1 MAHQLGLDS
10 QADARWI
17 ALTQTIER
25 GAGWLDQVLQR
36 WPSPESILGDS
47 EWSNHDHSEAN
58 SEANS
63 EENSEVNSETNHRPA
78 GWAALQRMIDSAS
91 PNRLLR
97 CLPKSSSLYLVTIRD
112 PLYPPL
118 LAECSDRPPFL
129 FVHGDLDTLR
139 STTLSVVGTRKPSLD
154 GQRAATELTH
164 AAVALGL
171 TVVSGLALGIDGVAH
186 QAALSAKGNTIAVL
200 PSGLDQIYPSRHH
213 RLAANIAKSG
223 AVVSEFPLGTPPR
236 KHHFHRRNRTLSGF
250 SQGTLV
256 IEAGRP
262 SGTLITASAAADQ
275 GRDVMTLPW
284 SIYHSEGAGC
294 RYLLDAGATL
304 IQSSEDLAH
313 CLDLSV
319 PEQLITQPAS
329 GDTSTAPAR
338 SQALPLDQREILS
351 LLGRESHPAEA
362 LALRLDWDMD
372 RCLACLSALEVQ
384 GWIQK
389 GPKGYGAMR

>member
-1 MAHQLGLDS
+1 MAHQFGLDA

-17 ALTQTIER
+17 ALTQMIER

-36 WPSPESILGDS
+36 WPSPESILGDTELS
-47 EWSNHDHSEAN
+47 SSGHSEPN
-58 SEANS
+58 G
-63 EENSEVNSETNHRPA
+63 RPA
-78 GWAALQRMIDSAS
+78 DWASLQGMIDSAS
-91 PNRLLR
+91 PNQLLR

-118 LAECSDRPPFL
+118 LAECGDRPPFL
-129 FVHGDLDTLR
+129 FVQGDLDSLR
-139 STTLSVVGTRKPSLD
+139 SSTLSVVGTRKPSLD
-154 GQRAATELTH
+154 GQRAATDLTH

-200 PSGLDQIYPSRHH
+200 PSGLDQIYPSRHR
-213 RLAANIAKSG
+213 RLATNIAESG

-250 SQGTLV
+250 SQATLV

-284 SIYHSEGAGC
+284 SIYHPEGAGC
-294 RYLLDAGATL
+294 RYLLDVGAML
-304 IQSSEDLAH
+304 IQSPEDLAH
-313 CLDLSV
+313 CLDLRAPDQPMTQTMASHASAV
-319 PEQLITQPAS
+319 PAQFQT
-329 GDTSTAPAR
+329 
-338 SQALPLDQREILS
+338 LPLDQRQILS
-351 LLGRESHPAEA
+351 LLGRESHRAET

-384 GWIQK
+384 GWINK
-389 GPKGYGAMR
+389 GPKGYSAMR

>member
-1 MAHQLGLDS
+1 MAHQLGLDA

-36 WPSPESILGDS
+36 WPSPESILGDN
-47 EWSNHDHSEAN
+47 EWSSHDQCELSSET
-58 SEANS
+58 
-63 EENSEVNSETNHRPA
+63 NSETNHRPA
-78 GWAALQRMIDSAS
+78 GWASLQRIIDGAS

-129 FVHGDLDTLR
+129 FVQGELDSLR

-154 GQRAATELTH
+154 GQRAATDLTR

-200 PSGLDQIYPSRHH
+200 PSGLDQIYPSRHR
-213 RLAANIAKSG
+213 RLAQNIAKSG

-250 SQGTLV
+250 SRATLV

-284 SIYHSEGAGC
+284 SIYHPEGAGC
-294 RYLLDAGATL
+294 RYLLDAGAIL
-304 IQSSEDLAH
+304 IQSPEDLAH
-313 CLDLSV
+313 CLDLRIPDPLLTESV
-319 PEQLITQPAS
+319 ARHASAVSAQPQS
-329 GDTSTAPAR
+329 
-338 SQALPLDQREILS
+338 LPLDQREILF
-351 LLGRESHPAEA
+351 LLGRESHRAEA
-362 LALRLDWDMD
+362 LALRLNWDVD

-389 GPKGYGAMR
+389 GPKGYGAKR

>member
-1 MAHQLGLDS
+1 MAHQFGLDA

-17 ALTQTIER
+17 ALTQMIER

-36 WPSPESILGDS
+36 WPSPESILGDTELS
-47 EWSNHDHSEAN
+47 SSGHSEPN
-58 SEANS
+58 G
-63 EENSEVNSETNHRPA
+63 RPA
-78 GWAALQRMIDSAS
+78 DWASLQGMIDSAS
-91 PNRLLR
+91 PNQLLR

-112 PLYPPL
+112 PFYPPL
-118 LAECSDRPPFL
+118 LAECGDRPPFL
-129 FVHGDLDTLR
+129 FVQGDLDSLR
-139 STTLSVVGTRKPSLD
+139 SSTLSVVGTRKPSLD
-154 GQRAATELTH
+154 GQRAATDLTH

-200 PSGLDQIYPSRHH
+200 PSGLDQIYPSRHR
-213 RLAANIAKSG
+213 RLATNIAESG

-250 SQGTLV
+250 SQATLV

-284 SIYHSEGAGC
+284 SIYHPEGAGC
-294 RYLLDAGATL
+294 RYLLDAGAML
-304 IQSSEDLAH
+304 IQSPEDLAH
-313 CLDLSV
+313 CLDLRAPDQPMTQTMASHASAV
-319 PEQLITQPAS
+319 PAHFQT
-329 GDTSTAPAR
+329 
-338 SQALPLDQREILS
+338 LPLDQRQILS
-351 LLGRESHPAEA
+351 LLGRESHRAET

-384 GWIQK
+384 GWINK
-389 GPKGYGAMR
+389 GPKGYSAMR

>member
-1 MAHQLGLDS
+1 M
-10 QADARWI
+10 
-17 ALTQTIER
+17 IER

-47 EWSNHDHSEAN
+47 ELSSSGHSET
-58 SEANS
+58 
-63 EENSEVNSETNHRPA
+63 NSETNGRPA
-78 GWAALQRMIDSAS
+78 GWASLQGMIDSAC

-118 LAECSDRPPFL
+118 LAECGDRPPFL
-129 FVHGDLDTLR
+129 FVQGDLDNLR

-154 GQRAATELTH
+154 GQRAATDLTH

-186 QAALSAKGNTIAVL
+186 QAALSAKGKTIAVL
-200 PSGLDQIYPSRHH
+200 PSGLDQIYPSRH
-213 RLAANIAKSG
+213 RQLAANIAKSG

-250 SQGTLV
+250 SQATLV

-262 SGTLITASAAADQ
+262 SGTLITATAAADQ

-284 SIYHSEGAGC
+284 SIYHPEGAGC
-294 RYLLDAGATL
+294 RYLLDAGAIL
-304 IQSSEDLAH
+304 IQSPEDLAH
-313 CLDLSV
+313 CLDLRIPDPLMTESV
-319 PEQLITQPAS
+319 ARHASAVSAQPQS
-329 GDTSTAPAR
+329 
-338 SQALPLDQREILS
+338 LPLDQREILS
-351 LLGRESHPAEA
+351 LLGRESHRAEA
-362 LALRLDWDMD
+362 LALRLNWDVD

-389 GPKGYGAMR
+389 GPKGYGAKR

>member
-1 MAHQLGLDS
+1 MAHQLGLDA

-36 WPSPESILGDS
+36 WPSPESILGDN
-47 EWSNHDHSEAN
+47 EWSSHDQCELSSET
-58 SEANS
+58 
-63 EENSEVNSETNHRPA
+63 NSETNHRPA
-78 GWAALQRMIDSAS
+78 GWASLQRIIDGAS

-129 FVHGDLDTLR
+129 FVQGELDSLR

-154 GQRAATELTH
+154 GQRAATDLTR

-200 PSGLDQIYPSRHH
+200 PSGLDQIYPSRHR
-213 RLAANIAKSG
+213 RLAQNIAKSG

-250 SQGTLV
+250 SRATLV

-284 SIYHSEGAGC
+284 SIYHPEGAGC

-304 IQSSEDLAH
+304 IQSTEDLAH
-313 CLDLSV
+313 SLDLGIPVQSMTQSV
-319 PEQLITQPAS
+319 ARNASAVPAQ
-329 GDTSTAPAR
+329 
-338 SQALPLDQREILS
+338 SQGLPMDQREILS
-351 LLGRESHPAEA
+351 LLGRESHPAET

-384 GWIQK
+384 GWIKK

>member
-1 MAHQLGLDS
+1 MAHQFGLDA

-17 ALTQTIER
+17 ALTQMIER

-47 EWSNHDHSEAN
+47 ELSSSGH
-58 SEANS
+58 
-63 EENSEVNSETNHRPA
+63 SETNGRPA
-78 GWAALQRMIDSAS
+78 DWASLQGMIDSAS
-91 PNRLLR
+91 PNQLLR

-112 PLYPPL
+112 PFYPPL
-118 LAECSDRPPFL
+118 LAECGDRPPFL
-129 FVHGDLDTLR
+129 FVQGDLDSLR
-139 STTLSVVGTRKPSLD
+139 SSTLSVVGTRKPSLD
-154 GQRAATELTH
+154 GQRAATDLTH

-200 PSGLDQIYPSRHH
+200 PSGLDQIYPSRHR
-213 RLAANIAKSG
+213 RLATNIAESG

-250 SQGTLV
+250 SQATLV

-284 SIYHSEGAGC
+284 SIYHPEGAGC
-294 RYLLDAGATL
+294 RYLLDAGAML
-304 IQSSEDLAH
+304 IQSPEDLAH
-313 CLDLSV
+313 CLDLRAPDQPMTQTMASHASAV
-319 PEQLITQPAS
+319 PAQFQT
-329 GDTSTAPAR
+329 
-338 SQALPLDQREILS
+338 LPLDQRQILS
-351 LLGRESHPAEA
+351 LLGRESHRAET

-384 GWIQK
+384 GWINK
-389 GPKGYGAMR
+389 GPKGYSAMR

>member
-1 MAHQLGLDS
+1 MAHQFGLDA

-17 ALTQTIER
+17 ALTQMIER

-36 WPSPESILGDS
+36 WPSPESILGDTELS
-47 EWSNHDHSEAN
+47 SSGHSEPNA
-58 SEANS
+58 
-63 EENSEVNSETNHRPA
+63 RPA
-78 GWAALQRMIDSAS
+78 DWASLQGMIDSAS
-91 PNRLLR
+91 PNQLLR

-112 PLYPPL
+112 PFYPPL
-118 LAECSDRPPFL
+118 LAECGDRPPFL
-129 FVHGDLDTLR
+129 FVQGDLDSLR
-139 STTLSVVGTRKPSLD
+139 SSTLSVVGTRKPSLD
-154 GQRAATELTH
+154 GQRAATDLTH

-200 PSGLDQIYPSRHH
+200 PSGLDQIYPSRHR
-213 RLAANIAKSG
+213 RLATNIAESG

-284 SIYHSEGAGC
+284 SIYHPEGAGC
-294 RYLLDAGATL
+294 RYLLDVGAML
-304 IQSSEDLAH
+304 IQSPEDLAH
-313 CLDLSV
+313 CLDLRAPDQPMTQTMASHASAV
-319 PEQLITQPAS
+319 PAQFQT
-329 GDTSTAPAR
+329 
-338 SQALPLDQREILS
+338 LPLDQRQILS
-351 LLGRESHPAEA
+351 LLGRESHRAET

-384 GWIQK
+384 GWINK
-389 GPKGYGAMR
+389 GPKGYSAMR

>member
-1 MAHQLGLDS
+1 MAHQLGLDAR
-10 QADARWI
+10 ADARWI
-17 ALTQTIER
+17 ALTQMIEH

-36 WPSPESILGDS
+36 WPSPESILSDTELS
-47 EWSNHDHSEAN
+47 SHN
-58 SEANS
+58 
-63 EENSEVNSETNHRPA
+63 NSETSNQTNREVNHRPR
-78 GWAALQRMIDSAS
+78 GWASLQRMIDSAS

-97 CLPKSSSLYLVTIRD
+97 CLPKSPPLYLVTIRD

-129 FVHGDLDTLR
+129 FVQGDLDSLK

-154 GQRAATELTH
+154 GQRAATDLTH

-171 TVVSGLALGIDGVAH
+171 TVVSGLALGIDSVTH

-200 PSGLDQIYPSRHH
+200 PSGLDQIYPSRHR
-213 RLAANIAKSG
+213 RLAANIAQSG

-250 SQGTLV
+250 SQATLV

-284 SIYHSEGAGC
+284 SIYHPEGAGC

-304 IQSSEDLAH
+304 IQSPEDLAH
-313 CLDLSV
+313 CLDLRL
-319 PEQLITQPAS
+319 PEQLVTQSAARNAS
-329 GDTSTAPAR
+329 AAR
-338 SQALPLDQREILS
+338 AQSQALPLDQREILS
-351 LLGRESHPAEA
+351 LLGRESHPAEV
-362 LALRLDWDMD
+362 LALRLEWDID

-384 GWIQK
+384 GWIHK

>member
-1 MAHQLGLDS
+1 MAHQLGLDA

-36 WPSPESILGDS
+36 WPSPESILGDN
-47 EWSNHDHSEAN
+47 EWSSHDQCELSSET
-58 SEANS
+58 
-63 EENSEVNSETNHRPA
+63 NSETNHRPA
-78 GWAALQRMIDSAS
+78 GWASLQRIIDGAS

-129 FVHGDLDTLR
+129 FVQGELDSLR

-154 GQRAATELTH
+154 GQRAATDLTR

-200 PSGLDQIYPSRHH
+200 PSGLDQIYPSRHR
-213 RLAANIAKSG
+213 RLAQNIAKSG

-250 SQGTLV
+250 SRATLV

-284 SIYHSEGAGC
+284 SIYHPEGAGC

-304 IQSSEDLAH
+304 IQSTEDLAH
-313 CLDLSV
+313 SLDLGIPVQSMTQSV
-319 PEQLITQPAS
+319 ARNASAVPAQ
-329 GDTSTAPAR
+329 
-338 SQALPLDQREILS
+338 SQGLPLDQRQILS
-351 LLGRESHPAEA
+351 LLGRESHPPET

-384 GWIQK
+384 GWIKK

>member
-1 MAHQLGLDS
+1 MAHQFGLDA

-17 ALTQTIER
+17 ALTQMIER

-36 WPSPESILGDS
+36 WPSPESILGDTELS
-47 EWSNHDHSEAN
+47 SSGH
-58 SEANS
+58 
-63 EENSEVNSETNHRPA
+63 SETNGRPA
-78 GWAALQRMIDSAS
+78 DWASLQGMIDSAS
-91 PNRLLR
+91 PNQLLR

-112 PLYPPL
+112 PFYPPL
-118 LAECSDRPPFL
+118 LAECGDRPPFL
-129 FVHGDLDTLR
+129 FVQGDLDSLR
-139 STTLSVVGTRKPSLD
+139 SSTLSVVGTRKPSLD
-154 GQRAATELTH
+154 GQRAATDLTH

-200 PSGLDQIYPSRHH
+200 PSGLDQIYPSRHR
-213 RLAANIAKSG
+213 RLATNIAESG

-250 SQGTLV
+250 SQATLV

-284 SIYHSEGAGC
+284 SIYHPEGAGC
-294 RYLLDAGATL
+294 RYLLDVGAML
-304 IQSSEDLAH
+304 IQSPEDLAH
-313 CLDLSV
+313 CLDLRAPDQPMTQTMASHASAV
-319 PEQLITQPAS
+319 PAQFQT
-329 GDTSTAPAR
+329 
-338 SQALPLDQREILS
+338 LPLDQRQILS
-351 LLGRESHPAEA
+351 LLGRESHRAET

-384 GWIQK
+384 GWINK
-389 GPKGYGAMR
+389 GPKGYSAMR

>member
-1 MAHQLGLDS
+1 MAHQFGLDA

-17 ALTQTIER
+17 ALTQMIER

-47 EWSNHDHSEAN
+47 ELSSSGH
-58 SEANS
+58 
-63 EENSEVNSETNHRPA
+63 SETNGRPA
-78 GWAALQRMIDSAS
+78 DWASLQGMIDSAS
-91 PNRLLR
+91 PNQLLR

-112 PLYPPL
+112 PFYPPL
-118 LAECSDRPPFL
+118 LAECGDRPPFL
-129 FVHGDLDTLR
+129 FVQGDLDSLR
-139 STTLSVVGTRKPSLD
+139 SSTLSVVGTRKPSLD
-154 GQRAATELTH
+154 GQRAATDLTH

-200 PSGLDQIYPSRHH
+200 PSGLDQIYPSRHR
-213 RLAANIAKSG
+213 RLATNIAESG

-250 SQGTLV
+250 SQATLV

-284 SIYHSEGAGC
+284 SIYHPEGAGC
-294 RYLLDAGATL
+294 RYLLDVGAML
-304 IQSSEDLAH
+304 IQSPEDLAH
-313 CLDLSV
+313 CLDLRAPDQPMTQTMASHASAV
-319 PEQLITQPAS
+319 PAQFQT
-329 GDTSTAPAR
+329 
-338 SQALPLDQREILS
+338 LPLDQRQILS
-351 LLGRESHPAEA
+351 LLGRESHRAET

-384 GWIQK
+384 GWINK
-389 GPKGYGAMR
+389 GPKGYSAMR

>member
-1 MAHQLGLDS
+1 MAHQFGLDA

-17 ALTQTIER
+17 ALTQMIER

-47 EWSNHDHSEAN
+47 ELSSSGH
-58 SEANS
+58 
-63 EENSEVNSETNHRPA
+63 SETNGRPA
-78 GWAALQRMIDSAS
+78 DWASLQGMIDSAS
-91 PNRLLR
+91 PNQLLR

-112 PLYPPL
+112 PFYPPL
-118 LAECSDRPPFL
+118 LAECGDRPPFL
-129 FVHGDLDTLR
+129 FVQGDLDSLR
-139 STTLSVVGTRKPSLD
+139 SSTLSVVGTRKPSLD
-154 GQRAATELTH
+154 GQRAATDLTH

-200 PSGLDQIYPSRHH
+200 PSGLDQIYPSRHR
-213 RLAANIAKSG
+213 RLATNIAESG

-250 SQGTLV
+250 SQATLV

-284 SIYHSEGAGC
+284 SIYHPEGAGC
-294 RYLLDAGATL
+294 RYLLDAGAML
-304 IQSSEDLAH
+304 IQSPEDLAH
-313 CLDLSV
+313 CLDLRAPDQPMTQTMASHASAV
-319 PEQLITQPAS
+319 PAHFQT
-329 GDTSTAPAR
+329 
-338 SQALPLDQREILS
+338 LPLDQRQILS
-351 LLGRESHPAEA
+351 LLGRESHRAET

-384 GWIQK
+384 GWINK
-389 GPKGYGAMR
+389 GPKGYSAMR

>member
-1 MAHQLGLDS
+1 MAHQFGLDA

-17 ALTQTIER
+17 ALTQMIER

-36 WPSPESILGDS
+36 WPSPESILGDTELS
-47 EWSNHDHSEAN
+47 SSGHSEPN
-58 SEANS
+58 G
-63 EENSEVNSETNHRPA
+63 RPA
-78 GWAALQRMIDSAS
+78 DWASLQGMIDSAS
-91 PNRLLR
+91 PNQLLR

-112 PLYPPL
+112 PFYPPL
-118 LAECSDRPPFL
+118 LAECGDRPPFL
-129 FVHGDLDTLR
+129 FVQGDLDSLR
-139 STTLSVVGTRKPSLD
+139 SSTLSVVGTRKPSLD
-154 GQRAATELTH
+154 GQRAATDLTH

-200 PSGLDQIYPSRHH
+200 PSGLDQIYPSRHR
-213 RLAANIAKSG
+213 RLATNIAESG

-250 SQGTLV
+250 SQATLV

-284 SIYHSEGAGC
+284 SIYHPEGAGC
-294 RYLLDAGATL
+294 RYLLDVGAML
-304 IQSSEDLAH
+304 IQSPEDLAH
-313 CLDLSV
+313 CLDLRAPDQPMTQTMASHASAV
-319 PEQLITQPAS
+319 PAQFQT
-329 GDTSTAPAR
+329 
-338 SQALPLDQREILS
+338 LPLDQRQILS
-351 LLGRESHPAEA
+351 LLGRESHRAET

-384 GWIQK
+384 GWINK
-389 GPKGYGAMR
+389 GPKGYSAMR

>member
-1 MAHQLGLDS
+1 MAHQFGLDA

-17 ALTQTIER
+17 ALTQMIER

-36 WPSPESILGDS
+36 WPSPESILGDTELS
-47 EWSNHDHSEAN
+47 SSGH
-58 SEANS
+58 
-63 EENSEVNSETNHRPA
+63 SETNGRPA
-78 GWAALQRMIDSAS
+78 DWASLQGMIDSAS
-91 PNRLLR
+91 PNQLLR

-112 PLYPPL
+112 PFYPPL
-118 LAECSDRPPFL
+118 LAECGDRPPFL
-129 FVHGDLDTLR
+129 FVQGDLDSLR
-139 STTLSVVGTRKPSLD
+139 SSTLSVVGTRKPSLD
-154 GQRAATELTH
+154 GQRAATDLTH
-164 AAVALGL
+164 AVVALGL

-200 PSGLDQIYPSRHH
+200 PSGLDQIYPSRHR
-213 RLAANIAKSG
+213 RLATNIAESG

-250 SQGTLV
+250 SQATLV

-284 SIYHSEGAGC
+284 SIYHPEGAGC
-294 RYLLDAGATL
+294 RYLLDAGAML
-304 IQSSEDLAH
+304 IQSPEDLAH
-313 CLDLSV
+313 CLDLRAPDQPMTQTMASHASAV
-319 PEQLITQPAS
+319 PAHFQT
-329 GDTSTAPAR
+329 
-338 SQALPLDQREILS
+338 LPLDQRQILS
-351 LLGRESHPAEA
+351 LLGRESHRAET

-384 GWIQK
+384 GWINK
-389 GPKGYGAMR
+389 GPKGYSAMR

>member
-17 ALTQTIER
+17 ALTQMIER

-47 EWSNHDHSEAN
+47 EWSNHVHSEGD
-58 SEANS
+58 
-63 EENSEVNSETNHRPA
+63 SETNHRPA
-78 GWAALQRMIDSAS
+78 GWASLQRMIDSAS

-97 CLPKSSSLYLVTIRD
+97 CLPKSSSLYLVTTRD
-112 PLYPPL
+112 PFYPPL

-129 FVHGDLDTLR
+129 FVHGDLDILR

-186 QAALSAKGNTIAVL
+186 QAVLSAKGSTIAVL

-284 SIYHSEGAGC
+284 SIYHPEGAGC

-313 CLDLSV
+313 CLNLSV
-319 PEQLITQPAS
+319 PERLITQPAS
-329 GDTSTAPAR
+329 GDTSAAPAR
-338 SQALPLDQREILS
+338 SQALPLDQRALLS

-384 GWIQK
+384 GWIKK

>member
-1 MAHQLGLDS
+1 MAHQFGLDA

-17 ALTQTIER
+17 ALTQMIER

-36 WPSPESILGDS
+36 WPSPESILGDTELS
-47 EWSNHDHSEAN
+47 SSGHSEPN
-58 SEANS
+58 G
-63 EENSEVNSETNHRPA
+63 RPA
-78 GWAALQRMIDSAS
+78 DWASLQGMIDSAS
-91 PNRLLR
+91 PNQLLR

-112 PLYPPL
+112 PFYPPL
-118 LAECSDRPPFL
+118 LAECGDRPPFL
-129 FVHGDLDTLR
+129 FVQGDLDSLR
-139 STTLSVVGTRKPSLD
+139 SSTLSVVGTRKPSLD
-154 GQRAATELTH
+154 GQRAATDLTH

-200 PSGLDQIYPSRHH
+200 PSGLDQIYPSRHR
-213 RLAANIAKSG
+213 RLATNIAESG

-250 SQGTLV
+250 SQATLV

-284 SIYHSEGAGC
+284 SIYRPEGAGC
-294 RYLLDAGATL
+294 RYLLDVGAML
-304 IQSSEDLAH
+304 IQSPEDLAH
-313 CLDLSV
+313 CLDLRAPDQPMTQTMASHASAV
-319 PEQLITQPAS
+319 PAQFQT
-329 GDTSTAPAR
+329 
-338 SQALPLDQREILS
+338 LPLDQRQILS
-351 LLGRESHPAEA
+351 LLGRESHRAET

-384 GWIQK
+384 GWINK
-389 GPKGYGAMR
+389 GPKGYSAMR

>member
-1 MAHQLGLDS
+1 MAHQFGLDA

-17 ALTQTIER
+17 ALTQMIER

-47 EWSNHDHSEAN
+47 ELSSSGH
-58 SEANS
+58 
-63 EENSEVNSETNHRPA
+63 SETNGRPA
-78 GWAALQRMIDSAS
+78 DWASLQGMIDSAS
-91 PNRLLR
+91 PNQLLR

-118 LAECSDRPPFL
+118 LAECGDRPPFL
-129 FVHGDLDTLR
+129 FVQGDLDSLR
-139 STTLSVVGTRKPSLD
+139 SSTLSVVGTRKPSLD
-154 GQRAATELTH
+154 GQRAATDLTH

-200 PSGLDQIYPSRHH
+200 PSGLDQIYPSRHR
-213 RLAANIAKSG
+213 RLATNIAESG

-250 SQGTLV
+250 SQATLV

-284 SIYHSEGAGC
+284 SIYHPEGAGC
-294 RYLLDAGATL
+294 RYLLDVGAML
-304 IQSSEDLAH
+304 IQSPEDLAH
-313 CLDLSV
+313 CLDLRAPDQPMTQTMASHASAV
-319 PEQLITQPAS
+319 PAQFQT
-329 GDTSTAPAR
+329 
-338 SQALPLDQREILS
+338 LPLDQRQILS
-351 LLGRESHPAEA
+351 LLGRESHRAET

-384 GWIQK
+384 GWINK
-389 GPKGYGAMR
+389 GPKGYSAMR

>member
-1 MAHQLGLDS
+1 MAHQLGLDA

-36 WPSPESILGDS
+36 WPSPESILGDTELS
-47 EWSNHDHSEAN
+47 SSGH
-58 SEANS
+58 
-63 EENSEVNSETNHRPA
+63 SETNGRPA
-78 GWAALQRMIDSAS
+78 DWASLQGMIDSAS
-91 PNRLLR
+91 PNQLLR

-112 PLYPPL
+112 PFYPPL
-118 LAECSDRPPFL
+118 LAECGDRPPFL
-129 FVHGDLDTLR
+129 FVQGDLDSLR
-139 STTLSVVGTRKPSLD
+139 SSTLSVVGTRKPSLD
-154 GQRAATELTH
+154 GQRAATDLTH

-186 QAALSAKGNTIAVL
+186 QAALSVKGNTIAVL
-200 PSGLDQIYPSRHH
+200 PSGLDQIYPSRHR
-213 RLAANIAKSG
+213 RLATNIAESG

-250 SQGTLV
+250 SQATLV

-284 SIYHSEGAGC
+284 SIYHPEGAGC
-294 RYLLDAGATL
+294 RYLLDAGAML
-304 IQSSEDLAH
+304 IQSPEDLAH
-313 CLDLSV
+313 CLDLRAPDQPMTQTMASHASAV
-319 PEQLITQPAS
+319 PAQFPT
-329 GDTSTAPAR
+329 
-338 SQALPLDQREILS
+338 LPLDQRQILL
-351 LLGRESHPAEA
+351 LLGRESHRAET

-384 GWIQK
+384 GWINK
-389 GPKGYGAMR
+389 DPKGYSAMR

>member
-1 MAHQLGLDS
+1 M
-10 QADARWI
+10 
-17 ALTQTIER
+17 IER

-36 WPSPESILGDS
+36 WPSPESILGDNERSSHDQCESSS
-47 EWSNHDHSEAN
+47 ETNLK
-58 SEANS
+58 
-63 EENSEVNSETNHRPA
+63 TNHRPA
-78 GWAALQRMIDSAS
+78 GWASLQRFIDGAS

-97 CLPKSSSLYLVTIRD
+97 CLPKSSSLYLVTIAD

-129 FVHGDLDTLR
+129 FVQGELDSLT

-154 GQRAATELTH
+154 GQRAATDLTG

-200 PSGLDQIYPSRHH
+200 PSGLDQIYPSRHR
-213 RLAANIAKSG
+213 RLAQNIAKSG

-236 KHHFHRRNRTLSGF
+236 RHHFHRRNRTLSGF
-250 SQGTLV
+250 SRATLV

-284 SIYHSEGAGC
+284 SIYHPEGAGC

-304 IQSSEDLAH
+304 IQSTEDLAH
-313 CLDLSV
+313 SLDLRIPDQSMTQSV
-319 PEQLITQPAS
+319 ARHAS
-329 GDTSTAPAR
+329 AVPVQSEG
-338 SQALPLDQREILS
+338 LPLDQRQILS
-351 LLGRESHPAEA
+351 LLGRESHPAET
-362 LALRLDWDMD
+362 LALRLDWEVD

>member
-1 MAHQLGLDS
+1 MANQFGLDA

-17 ALTQTIER
+17 ALTQMIER

-36 WPSPESILGDS
+36 WPSPESILGDTELS
-47 EWSNHDHSEAN
+47 SSGHSEPN
-58 SEANS
+58 G
-63 EENSEVNSETNHRPA
+63 RPA
-78 GWAALQRMIDSAS
+78 DWASLQGMIDSAS
-91 PNRLLR
+91 PNQLLR

-112 PLYPPL
+112 PFYPPL
-118 LAECSDRPPFL
+118 LAECGDRPPFL
-129 FVHGDLDTLR
+129 FVQGDLDSLR
-139 STTLSVVGTRKPSLD
+139 SSTLSVVGTRKPSLD
-154 GQRAATELTH
+154 GQRAATDLTH

-200 PSGLDQIYPSRHH
+200 PSGLDQIYPSRHR
-213 RLAANIAKSG
+213 RLATNIAESG

-250 SQGTLV
+250 SQATLV

-284 SIYHSEGAGC
+284 SIYHPEGAGC
-294 RYLLDAGATL
+294 RYLLDVGAML
-304 IQSSEDLAH
+304 IQSPEDLAH
-313 CLDLSV
+313 CLDLRAPDQPMTQTMASHASAV
-319 PEQLITQPAS
+319 PAQFQT
-329 GDTSTAPAR
+329 
-338 SQALPLDQREILS
+338 LPLDQRQILS
-351 LLGRESHPAEA
+351 LLGRESHRAET

-384 GWIQK
+384 GWINK
-389 GPKGYGAMR
+389 GPKGYSAMR

>member
-1 MAHQLGLDS
+1 MAHQFGLDA

-17 ALTQTIER
+17 ALTQMIER

-36 WPSPESILGDS
+36 WPSPESILGDTELS
-47 EWSNHDHSEAN
+47 SSGHSEPN
-58 SEANS
+58 G
-63 EENSEVNSETNHRPA
+63 RPA
-78 GWAALQRMIDSAS
+78 DWASLQGMIDSAC

-112 PLYPPL
+112 PFYPPL
-118 LAECSDRPPFL
+118 LAECGDRPPFL
-129 FVHGDLDTLR
+129 FVQGDLDSLR
-139 STTLSVVGTRKPSLD
+139 SSTLSVVGTRKPSLD
-154 GQRAATELTH
+154 GQRAATDLTH

-200 PSGLDQIYPSRHH
+200 PSGLDQIYPSRHR
-213 RLAANIAKSG
+213 RLATNIAESG

-250 SQGTLV
+250 SQATLV

-284 SIYHSEGAGC
+284 SIYHPEGAGC
-294 RYLLDAGATL
+294 RYLLDAGAML
-304 IQSSEDLAH
+304 IQSPEDLAH
-313 CLDLSV
+313 CLDLRAPDQPMTQTMASHASAV
-319 PEQLITQPAS
+319 PAQFQT
-329 GDTSTAPAR
+329 
-338 SQALPLDQREILS
+338 LPLDQRQILS
-351 LLGRESHPAEA
+351 LLGRESHRAET

-384 GWIQK
+384 GWINK
-389 GPKGYGAMR
+389 GPKGYSAMR

>member
-1 MAHQLGLDS
+1 MAHQIGLDA
-10 QADARWI
+10 QADARWV
-17 ALTQTIER
+17 ALTQMIER

-36 WPSPESILGDS
+36 WPSPESILGDTELS
-47 EWSNHDHSEAN
+47 SSGHSEPN
-58 SEANS
+58 G
-63 EENSEVNSETNHRPA
+63 RPA
-78 GWAALQRMIDSAS
+78 DWASLQGMIDSAS
-91 PNRLLR
+91 PNQLLR

-112 PLYPPL
+112 PFYPPL
-118 LAECSDRPPFL
+118 LAECGDRPPFL
-129 FVHGDLDTLR
+129 FVQGDLDSLR
-139 STTLSVVGTRKPSLD
+139 SSTLSVVGTRKPSLD
-154 GQRAATELTH
+154 GQRAATDLTH

-200 PSGLDQIYPSRHH
+200 PSGLDQIYPSRHR
-213 RLAANIAKSG
+213 RLATNIAESG

-250 SQGTLV
+250 SQATLV

-284 SIYHSEGAGC
+284 SIYHPEGAGC
-294 RYLLDAGATL
+294 RYLLDAGAML
-304 IQSSEDLAH
+304 IQSPEDLAH
-313 CLDLSV
+313 CLDLRAPDQPMTQTMASHASAV
-319 PEQLITQPAS
+319 PAQFQT
-329 GDTSTAPAR
+329 
-338 SQALPLDQREILS
+338 LPLDQRQILS
-351 LLGRESHPAEA
+351 LLGRESHRAET

-384 GWIQK
+384 GWINK
-389 GPKGYGAMR
+389 GPKGYSAMR

>member
-10 QADARWI
+10 RADARWI

-47 EWSNHDHSEAN
+47 ELSSHGHSEAN
-58 SEANS
+58 SERNG
-63 EENSEVNSETNHRPA
+63 ERNSETNHRPA

-97 CLPKSSSLYLVTIRD
+97 CLPKSSSLYLVTVRD
-112 PLYPPL
+112 PFYPPL

-129 FVHGDLDTLR
+129 FVHGDLDTLM
-139 STTLSVVGTRKPSLD
+139 SATLSVVGTRKPSLD
-154 GQRAATELTH
+154 GQRAATDLSH

-186 QAALSAKGNTIAVL
+186 QAALSAKGDTIAVL
-200 PSGLDQIYPSRHH
+200 PSGLDQIYPSRHQ
-213 RLAANIAKSG
+213 RLAANIANSG

-284 SIYHSEGAGC
+284 SIYHPEGAGC

-313 CLDLSV
+313 CLDLTV
-319 PEQLITQPAS
+319 PGQLITQPAS
-329 GDTSTAPAR
+329 GDTSAA
-338 SQALPLDQREILS
+338 QASSKALSLDQREMLF
-351 LLGRESHPAEA
+351 LLGRESHPVEA

-372 RCLACLSALEVQ
+372 RCLACLSALEVR
-384 GWIQK
+384 GSIQK